1 MAGLAEY
8 LDSLPAGVPDDTDRR
23 RHEQTDTIRYFD
35 KMDRVEALKS
45 TISGQIRTGSSAEGP
60 LYTAIRVIEILTSDT
75 AWAAELTE
83 ILDKRYG
90 DLAQESLFV
99 NRATEIAG
107 RLESDR
113 AQYVERTL
121 KRTQASLRACE
132 RLQRLLSAAESE
144 LQAMN
149 IELAD
154 PCGRTDTDN
163 EN

>member
-1 MAGLAEY
+1 MAGLKEY
-8 LDSLPAGVPDDTDRR
+8 LDSLPPTAADTDRR
-23 RHEQTDTIRYFD
+23 RRDQSETIRYFD
-35 KMDRVEALKS
+35 QVDHVEALKS
-45 TISGQIRTGSSAEGP
+45 SISGQIRSGSSAEGP
-60 LYTAIRVIEILTSDT
+60 LYTAIRVIEILTSDK

-83 ILDKRYG
+83 ILDRRYS
-90 DLAQESLFV
+90 DLAQESMFV

-121 KRTQASLRACE
+121 KRTQTSLRACE

-154 PCGRTDTDN
+154 PYRTDN